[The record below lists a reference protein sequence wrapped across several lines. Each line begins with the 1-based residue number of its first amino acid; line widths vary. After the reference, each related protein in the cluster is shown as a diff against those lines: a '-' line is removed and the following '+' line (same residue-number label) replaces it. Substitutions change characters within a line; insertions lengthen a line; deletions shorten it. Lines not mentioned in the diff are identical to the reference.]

1 MSQNLLQKSF
11 EILGEM
17 IVRTEDVSSV
27 SSKTKNINKVSLDM
41 SSHSGKS
48 QAIANADNIRTR
60 DISLSKDKNI
70 SKDTQ
75 EIPILQ
81 TDKSLK
87 DNSFPNDKHLLI
99 GDNGPSKDRLLPK
112 GKNPDYIVFFLE
124 KERNIRISH
133 KSHYHFI

>member
-1 MSQNLLQKSF
+1 M
-11 EILGEM
+11 
-17 IVRTEDVSSV
+17 RTEDVSSV

-48 QAIANADNIRTR
+48 QTIANADNIRTR

-87 DNSFPNDKHLLI
+87 DNSFLKDKHFLI

-112 GKNPDYIVFFLE
+112 
-124 KERNIRISH
+124 R
-133 KSHYHFI
+133 